1 MTSKSIRKSVI
12 LALLIMTSTLM
23 TMSTDLFSPSL
34 PHLPAYFDTSNEM
47 VKYTISLWVLSYA
60 GLLLFFGPLSERIGR
75 RPVLVGAMLVFTICT
90 IFCIYATSIE
100 QLIIARMFQ
109 GAAAGAEGVLVL
121 SIVRDC
127 FRGDDQVRA
136 FSIYRGA
143 NAIPPIFMSLLGAYI
158 FTWFGWQAN
167 FILLG
172 IVAAIVTVMLWFF
185 LEESGEVA
193 ARPDPLRKI
202 IGDYGYL
209 LRSGTFLS
217 FAVIMSTTI
226 AFLVIFP
233 TIVPFVLVEELG
245 FASTTFGYFQAANM
259 VAFIIGSVIANRLAG
274 KLSVARL
281 LGLGIG
287 LVVFGATALFAV
299 VALNNVSLIALGI
312 PLAIIAIG
320 NGPVLAT
327 APALAM
333 NSTDKPTG
341 ASAAMLLTI
350 TSILASS
357 TVIIEGLVS
366 DGTSWSLAVMLGSV
380 ALIALIM
387 YFVATIGKSDAELD
401 LLAVED

>member
-1 MTSKSIRKSVI
+1 
-12 LALLIMTSTLM
+12 
-23 TMSTDLFSPSL
+23 
-34 PHLPAYFDTSNEM
+34 
-47 VKYTISLWVLSYA
+47 
-60 GLLLFFGPLSERIGR
+60 
-75 RPVLVGAMLVFTICT
+75 
-90 IFCIYATSIE
+90 
-100 QLIIARMFQ
+100 
-109 GAAAGAEGVLVL
+109 
-121 SIVRDC
+121 
-127 FRGDDQVRA
+127 
-136 FSIYRGA
+136 
-143 NAIPPIFMSLLGAYI
+143 
-158 FTWFGWQAN
+158 
-167 FILLG
+167 
-172 IVAAIVTVMLWFF
+172 
-185 LEESGEVA
+185 
-193 ARPDPLRKI
+193 
-202 IGDYGYL
+202 
-209 LRSGTFLS
+209 
-217 FAVIMSTTI
+217 
-226 AFLVIFP
+226 
-233 TIVPFVLVEELG
+233 
-245 FASTTFGYFQAANM
+245 
-259 VAFIIGSVIANRLAG
+259 VIANRLAG